1 MKKKLFLDSY
11 FNTKYQ
17 IQPLPQDCSTRFYDR
32 IITAEKSFVLM
43 NSPVDSVDLKPF
55 IQIDN
60 ILCDNDFSAP
70 KLYKIDEKNGF
81 ILLEDFGNNSFNNI
95 LNNFNQSDLK
105 SKEEEIYQYSLD
117 LLIKL
122 HEIDISNIDIPQ
134 YDNALLMQ
142 EVLIFPDFYLKF
154 IKNRIL
160 TEQELKDFKE
170 IWLEIFSKLSDD
182 KFLILRDFHADNLFF
197 LDNRNSFKKI
207 GLIDF
212 QDAVIGSRA
221 YDLVSLLQDARRDVT
236 QDLQSKIIKSY
247 IAKTNI
253 DSEKFLVDYN
263 ILSLQRNIKILG
275 IFSRQAIVNKNKR
288 YLDLIPRV
296 LEYVLKSFDEEKIF
310 NEFKLFLKW

>member
-32 IITAEKSFVLM
+32 IITAEKSFILM
-43 NSPVDSVDLKPF
+43 NAPVDSVDLKPF